1 MLVKFSVKNFRSF
14 RDEQVLSLEAGRQ
27 ATGKM
32 GRTFDSGVR
41 AIPRLLRGAVI
52 YGANSG
58 GKTNFIRAMDFFRD
72 FVVDSAKGSPSDR
85 IDVDSYRL
93 DSKSRNEPSQFEA
106 VFVVS
111 GTIFQYG
118 FSVDRVRVHAEWL
131 FETPAEGR
139 IRHIF
144 NREYSDQNGEYEWYI
159 NPRLRGEK
167 KLWQESTR
175 HNALFLSTSVQLNSK
190 ELAEPF
196 EWINE
201 KFRVLLGNDFATEQY
216 TAHVCH
222 AHDQKMSVLDML
234 QSVDVGVHDIDIVE
248 REFDEKS
255 IPKDMPDELRSE
267 ILKRF
272 KGETLYNTE
281 LLRKSNDG
289 SLVKFNLDDESTGT
303 NILFGLAGPW
313 LDTLCNGYTLVIDEL
328 DSGLHP
334 LALRALIGMFFDP
347 RENTSNAQLIITCH
361 EATLLQEEMLRPD
374 QVWFIDRTETSGS
387 RLYPLSEFKPRKTE
401 SYLRGYLGGR
411 YGGIPL
417 ARSTH

>member
-32 GRTFDSGVR
+32 GRTFDSGIR

-72 FVVDSAKGSPSDR
+72 FVVDSAKGSPSDK

-93 DSKSRNEPSQFEA
+93 DRKSRDNPSQFEI
-106 VFVVS
+106 VFVVND
-111 GTIFQYG
+111 TVFQYG

-144 NREYSDQNGEYEWYI
+144 NREYSEDQKEYDWYI
-159 NPRLRGEK
+159 NPRLKGEK
-167 KLWQESTR
+167 KLWQDSTR
-175 HNALFLSTSVQLNSK
+175 QNALFLSTSVQLNSK
-190 ELAEPF
+190 DLSVPF

-201 KFRVLLGNDFATEQY
+201 KFRVLLGTHFTSEQY

-222 AHDQKMSVLDML
+222 AHDQKTSVLDML
-234 QSVDVGVHDIDIVE
+234 QSVDVGVCDIDIVE

-267 ILKRF
+267 VLKRL
-272 KGETLYNTE
+272 KRQTVYSTD
-281 LLRKSNDG
+281 LLRKSSDG
-289 SLVKFNLDDESTGT
+289 SLVKFDLDDESTGT
-303 NILFGLAGPW
+303 NILFSLAGPW

-334 LALRALIGMFFDP
+334 LALKALINMFFDP

-374 QVWFIDRTETSGS
+374 QVWFIDKTEAHGS
-387 RLYPLSEFKPRKTE
+387 RLYPLSEFKPRQSE